1 MSIADYWRASLA
13 LMRRELT
20 KDLPAQC
27 SPATAISEADFVSC
41 ADRSWTACRNLMAMC
56 SDCTTTQI
64 QDLFD
69 HHGADFP
76 DEFDEQGDQHGDEG
90 RVFAEG
96 ESLSRVSR
104 LGLSNSYMGQF
115 CNSA

>member
-1 MSIADYWRASLA
+1 
-13 LMRRELT
+13 MRRELT

-27 SPATAISEADFVSC
+27 SPATPITEADFVSC

-56 SDCTTTQI
+56 SDCTTTEI

-76 DEFDEQGDQHGDEG
+76 DEFDEEGDQPGDAG
-90 RVFAEG
+90 RVFAIQI
-96 ESLSRVSR
+96 
-104 LGLSNSYMGQF
+104 GLSNAYMGQF
-115 CNSA
+115 CNFSGSRVENGIYIYIYVV